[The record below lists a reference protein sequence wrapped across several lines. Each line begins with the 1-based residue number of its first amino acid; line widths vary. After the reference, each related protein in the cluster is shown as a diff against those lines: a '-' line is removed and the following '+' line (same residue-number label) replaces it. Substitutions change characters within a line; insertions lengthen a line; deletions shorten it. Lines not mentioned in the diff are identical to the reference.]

1 MDYSKYIEYLKLLIS
16 EDNINNKSIT
26 GYIKMLDIARVK
38 SEEELK
44 IIEDRVFT
52 INGIVLSDKERIY
65 YELNSL
71 LNNKNIKNNNYLKVI
86 KKIMY
91 KLDKNSIY
99 FSDYS
104 DIKSDIMSIQINN
117 SIDTK
122 FYGTY
127 YYYLKKK
134 KKKEENNIIKKR

>member
-127 YYYLKKK
+127 YYYLNKLF
-134 KKKEENNIIKKR
+134 KKEENNIIKKR